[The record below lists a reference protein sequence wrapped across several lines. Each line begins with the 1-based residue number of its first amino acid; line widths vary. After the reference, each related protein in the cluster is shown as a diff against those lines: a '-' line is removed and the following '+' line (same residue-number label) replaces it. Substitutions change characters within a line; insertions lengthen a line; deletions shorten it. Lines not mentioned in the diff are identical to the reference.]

1 MSEKILAMDIGG
13 TSIKLAIVEEDQI
26 IKFTS
31 YKNIWKSKQDQMLI
45 DLKGI
50 LTRWIQEYQI
60 TKIGIG
66 CPGDIKDNVVV
77 FAANLNWKDFHLVDQ
92 LHEIFPNLSIK
103 IANDGQAATL
113 AEMNYG
119 LLKGVENG
127 IFIVFGRGVGGS
139 LILNHQIYQGSNQRG
154 GNFGHMVI
162 KGPKARKCNCGR
174 KGCFETYASV
184 AGLIQTIKETNYRSG
199 QNTPLGKLG
208 GLRISELAHNQ
219 NPIILKAIKQWN
231 KDIAE
236 SILSLTLIIDPSHI
250 VLAGGITESGLI
262 DLDEIKNKLSEQGFD
277 HVVVEIS
284 KFRGK
289 AGVVGAASLHK
300 ENN

>member
-1 MSEKILAMDIGG
+1 MG
-13 TSIKLAIVEEDQI
+13 
-26 IKFTS
+26 
-31 YKNIWKSKQDQMLI
+31 IW
-45 DLKGI
+45 
-50 LTRWIQEYQI
+50 
-60 TKIGIG
+60 
-66 CPGDIKDNVVV
+66 
-77 FAANLNWKDFHLVDQ
+77 F
-92 LHEIFPNLSIK
+92 
-103 IANDGQAATL
+103 
-113 AEMNYG
+113 
-119 LLKGVENG
+119 
-127 IFIVFGRGVGGS
+127 
-139 LILNHQIYQGSNQRG
+139 
-154 GNFGHMVI
+154 I

-284 KFRGK
+284 NLEVKRVLLEQLLCIKKTINLFIK
-289 AGVVGAASLHK
+289 KISK
-300 ENN
+300 SI

>member
-1 MSEKILAMDIGG
+1 MIEKILAMDIGG
-13 TSIKLAIVEEDQI
+13 TSIKLAIVEEDRI
-26 IKFTS
+26 LKFTS
-31 YKNIWKSKQDQMLI
+31 YKNIWKNKQDQFI
-45 DLKGI
+45 EDLKEI
-50 LTRWIQEYQI
+50 LKKWIKEYQI
-60 TKIGIG
+60 TKLGIG
-66 CPGDIKDNVVV
+66 CPGDIKDDVVL
-77 FAANLNWKDFHLVDQ
+77 FAANLKWKDFHIVEQ
-92 LHEIFPNLSIK
+92 LHQIFPELSIK

-139 LILNHQIYQGSNQRG
+139 LIINHQIYKGSNQRG

-199 QNTPLGKLG
+199 QNIPLGKLG
-208 GLRISELAHNQ
+208 GLRVSELANNQ
-219 NPIILKAIKQWN
+219 NPIVLKAIQQWN
-231 KDIAE
+231 RDIAE

-250 VLAGGITESGLI
+250 VLAGGITESRLI
-262 DLDEIKNKLSEQGFD
+262 DLNEIKNKLDEQGF
-277 HVVVEIS
+277 HQVVVEIS
-284 KFRGK
+284 KFKGK
-289 AGVVGAASLHK
+289 AGVVGAASLFK
-300 ENN
+300 EN